1 MSSGDRE
8 TDALFSPQVVWC
20 EREQRRRDILK
31 ISERDN
37 EDGDDGRR
45 GMVMCMG
52 IMYMAA
58 MGVCGMVLVVGST
71 LEYLSSQV
79 GMTSTEL
86 GTIF

>member
-8 TDALFSPQVVWC
+8 TDALLLSSSGSVVS

-31 ISERDN
+31 LSERDN

-58 MGVCGMVLVVGST
+58 MVST
-71 LEYLSSQV
+71 
-79 GMTSTEL
+79 
-86 GTIF
+86 IR